1 MRPENATFAIE
12 DETKSLIFP
21 TPRSCFCFHLPTP
34 PCPHQRR
41 VPNLMHP
48 DFCSFSC
55 WPFHFSDGADGLKPW
70 TPYLEP
76 STLNPFIR
84 VWGGRLLT
92 NLSLGVGLP
101 YPKAKPASSVA
112 YAILT
117 PPHMRV
123 AQAAFHPLFCLHA
136 IKDTKLCPRLS
147 RGTPVSAE
155 I

>member
-1 MRPENATFAIE
+1 MFQKKSKHSADKDKNYFLNLPLCWLTRPENATFAIE
-12 DETKSLIFP
+12 DETKSLIIP
-21 TPRSCFCFHLPTP
+21 TPQSCFCFHLLTP

-84 VWGGRLLT
+84 V
-92 NLSLGVGLP
+92 
-101 YPKAKPASSVA
+101 
-112 YAILT
+112 I
-117 PPHMRV
+117 RV
-123 AQAAFHPLFCLHA
+123 
-136 IKDTKLCPRLS
+136 
-147 RGTPVSAE
+147 
-155 I
+155 